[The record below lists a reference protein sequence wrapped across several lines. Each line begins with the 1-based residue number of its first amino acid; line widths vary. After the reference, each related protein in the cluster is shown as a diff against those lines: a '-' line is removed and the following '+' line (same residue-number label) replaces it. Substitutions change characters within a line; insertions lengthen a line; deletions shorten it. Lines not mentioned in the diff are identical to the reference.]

1 MLNIHF
7 ISKRFFCILIFLSL
21 FSFKQYSQSG
31 SDCKIKNLSTHS
43 GETLHYK
50 VYYTLVGAYIGA
62 GEATFTNTLST
73 YNHKPVYHLKG
84 VGKTYKSYD
93 WFYKVRDVYESY
105 VDTNTLL
112 PVKFV
117 RNVHEGSTQIYS
129 QVLFKQ
135 NEKKAVSTNGSF
147 DVPACVQDVLSA
159 IYFARNIDFSKY
171 KVGDKIP
178 FSIFIDDQVFPIYIR
193 FMGKEKLHTKYGE
206 YHTIKFKPLLIDGTI
221 FTGGEK
227 MTVWVTDDLNKL
239 PVLIETPILVG
250 SIKVYLKSYEGLR
263 NKTTAIIEE

>member
-1 MLNIHF
+1 MRHA
-7 ISKRFFCILIFLSL
+7 SKRFIFIFLLIHL
-21 FSFKQYSQSG
+21 FWIKPYSQTTG
-31 SDCKIKNLSTHS
+31 DCKIKNLSTRS

-50 VYYTLVGAYIGA
+50 VYYTLAGAYLGA
-62 GEATFTNTLST
+62 GEATFSNTLST
-73 YNHKPVYHLKG
+73 YNHKPVYHVKG
-84 VGKTYKSYD
+84 VGRTYKSYD

-105 VDTNTLL
+105 IDTTTML

-117 RNVHEGSTQIYS
+117 RNVHEGNTQIYS

-135 NEKKAVSTNGSF
+135 QEKKAVSTNGSF

-159 IYFARNIDFSKY
+159 IYYARNIDFSKY
-171 KVGDKIP
+171 KAGDKIP

-193 FMGKEKLHTKYGE
+193 YVGKEKLHTKYGD
-206 YHTIKFKPLLIDGTI
+206 YQTIKFKPLLIDGTI
-221 FTGGEK
+221 FTGGEN

-250 SIKVYLKSYEGLR
+250 SIKVYLKRYEGLR
-263 NKTTAIIEE
+263 NKTAGILNENIE